1 MADLAH
7 PRLAAAIVAAI
18 ITACRAAAAR
28 SPGVRR
34 LYAGVTLSSFP
45 RQTRCLTRVRGARG
59 HGSGIARAI
68 ALAVSEEG
76 GRVIAA
82 GRRPDDLA
90 GAYSGRDIDI
100 EQVDVTDESS
110 IAALAGRIGVV
121 DHVVSTAS
129 ARARG
134 GYRDLTASLVN
145 ASFDTK
151 VTGPL
156 LLAKHFAGNLAPD
169 GSFLFMSGAT
179 ALKPAPGM
187 LAVAATNA
195 AVDAIVAGLAPIR
208 VNAIAPGTI
217 DTGAYDALGDERK
230 AALFQAR
237 SAANPARRIG
247 TADDVAAA
255 ALAALTN
262 GFLTGVSIPVDGGE
276 HLV

>member
-1 MADLAH
+1 MSSRGSIGVVKGEKQMPSLKDKTVL
-7 PRLAAAIVAAI
+7 I
-18 ITACRAAAAR
+18 IGR
-28 SPGVRR
+28 
-34 LYAGVTLSSFP
+34 
-45 RQTRCLTRVRGARG
+45 
-59 HGSGIARAI
+59 GSGIARAI

-76 GRVIAA
+76 ARVIAA
-82 GRRPDDLA
+82 GRHPDDLA
-90 GAYSGRDIDI
+90 DAYRGMDIGI
-100 EQVDVTDESS
+100 ERVDVTDESS
-110 IAALAGRIGVV
+110 VAALAGRMATV

-134 GYRDLTASLVN
+134 GYADLTASLVS
-145 ASFDTK
+145 ASFSTK
-151 VTGPL
+151 VAGPL
-156 LLAKHFAGNLAPD
+156 LLAKRFAGKLAPG

-195 AVDAIVAGLAPIR
+195 AVDAITAGLAVELAPIR

-230 AALFQAR
+230 TALFNAR

-247 TADDVAAA
+247 TADDIAAVA
-255 ALAALTN
+255 LVALTS

>member
-1 MADLAH
+1 MGVHTPLAGSGSSLS
-7 PRLAAAIVAAI
+7 PLGEKQVTSVKDRTVLI
-18 ITACRAAAAR
+18 IGR
-28 SPGVRR
+28 
-34 LYAGVTLSSFP
+34 
-45 RQTRCLTRVRGARG
+45 
-59 HGSGIARAI
+59 GSGIARAI
-68 ALAVSEEG
+68 ALAVSEDG

-82 GRRPDDLA
+82 GRHPDDLA
-90 GAYSGRDIDI
+90 GAYAGAGIDV
-100 EQVDVTDESS
+100 ERVDVTDESS
-110 IAALAGRIGVV
+110 IAALASRIGEV

-134 GYRDLTASLVN
+134 GYRDLTAGLVN

-156 LLAKHFAGNLAPD
+156 LLAKHFAQKLASD
-169 GSFLFMSGAT
+169 GSLLFMSGAT

-195 AVDAIVAGLAPIR
+195 AVDAIVAGLAVELAPIR
-208 VNAIAPGTI
+208 VNAISPGTI
-217 DTGAYDALGDERK
+217 DTGAYDALGAGK
-230 AALFQAR
+230 AALFSAK

>member
-1 MADLAH
+1 MPSLKDKTVLVIG
-7 PRLAAAIVAAI
+7 R
-18 ITACRAAAAR
+18 
-28 SPGVRR
+28 
-34 LYAGVTLSSFP
+34 
-45 RQTRCLTRVRGARG
+45 
-59 HGSGIARAI
+59 GSGIARAI
-68 ALAVSEEG
+68 ALAVGDDG
-76 GRVIAA
+76 GRVVAA
-82 GRRPDDLA
+82 GRHPDDLA
-90 GAYSGRDIDI
+90 GMYRGTDIGI
-100 EQVDVTDESS
+100 EHVDVTDESS
-110 IAALAGRIGVV
+110 IAALADRITPV

-134 GYRDLTASLVN
+134 SYADLTAGLVN
-145 ASFDTK
+145 ASFSTK

-156 LLAKHFAGNLAPD
+156 LLAKHFAGKLAPG

-195 AVDAIVAGLAPIR
+195 AVAAIIAGLAVELAPIR

-217 DTGAYDALGDERK
+217 DTGAYDALGEERK

-247 TADDVAAA
+247 TSDDIAAA

-262 GFLTGVSIPVDGGE
+262 GFLTGVSLPVDGGE

>member
-1 MADLAH
+1 MPSLKDRTVLVIG
-7 PRLAAAIVAAI
+7 R
-18 ITACRAAAAR
+18 
-28 SPGVRR
+28 
-34 LYAGVTLSSFP
+34 
-45 RQTRCLTRVRGARG
+45 
-59 HGSGIARAI
+59 GSGIARAI

-82 GRRPDDLA
+82 GRHPENLA
-90 GAYSGRDIDI
+90 EAYRGMDIGI

-110 IAALAGRIGVV
+110 ITALAGRIARL

-134 GYRDLTASLVN
+134 GYGDLTASLVN
-145 ASFDTK
+145 ASFGTK

-156 LLAKHFAGNLAPD
+156 LLSKHLAGNLAPD

-195 AVDAIVAGLAPIR
+195 AVDAITAGLAVELAPIR

-247 TADDVAAA
+247 TADDIAAA
-255 ALAALTN
+255 ALMALTN
-262 GFLTGVSIPVDGGE
+262 GFLTGASIPVDGGE